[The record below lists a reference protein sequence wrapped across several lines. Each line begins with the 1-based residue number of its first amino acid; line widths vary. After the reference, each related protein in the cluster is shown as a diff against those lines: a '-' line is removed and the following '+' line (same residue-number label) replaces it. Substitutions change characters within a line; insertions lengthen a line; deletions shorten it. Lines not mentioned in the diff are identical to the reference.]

1 MVSGCISHVF
11 AIYGCGHYFVYF
23 SVVATE
29 TVE

>member
-1 MVSGCISHVF
+1 VHSHVF
-11 AIYGCGHYFVYF
+11 AIHGCGHYVVCF